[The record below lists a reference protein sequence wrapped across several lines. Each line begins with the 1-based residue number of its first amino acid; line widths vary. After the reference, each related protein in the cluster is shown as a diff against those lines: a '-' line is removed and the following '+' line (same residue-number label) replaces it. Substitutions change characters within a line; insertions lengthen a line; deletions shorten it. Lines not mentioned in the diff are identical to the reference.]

1 MNTIYNNIQLGF
13 NILRLNNRKHSLPVS
28 VIIFQKLLWHIY
40 DQQRSWRSLFLLQVM
55 VVWGNKECVNALV
68 KTWVSN
74 DISIACRIGSEAGDK
89 RDRDASDMQNQGKSM
104 FFTTCLFLCEK

>member
-1 MNTIYNNIQLGF
+1 
-13 NILRLNNRKHSLPVS
+13 

-40 DQQRSWRSLFLLQVM
+40 DQQRRSWRSLFLLQVM

-74 DISIACRIGSEAGDK
+74 NISIACRIGSEAGDK
-89 RDRDASDMQNQGKSM
+89 YDRDASDMQNQGKSM

>member
-1 MNTIYNNIQLGF
+1 
-13 NILRLNNRKHSLPVS
+13 
-28 VIIFQKLLWHIY
+28 
-40 DQQRSWRSLFLLQVM
+40 M